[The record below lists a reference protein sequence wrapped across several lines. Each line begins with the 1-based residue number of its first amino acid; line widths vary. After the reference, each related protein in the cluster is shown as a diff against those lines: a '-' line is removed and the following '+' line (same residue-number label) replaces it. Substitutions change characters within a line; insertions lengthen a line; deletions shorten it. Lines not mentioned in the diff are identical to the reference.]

1 MSGEFH
7 AYIFEGVFGTLQS
20 DGVIQHWVQT
30 PEGEDQRIDEKLTE
44 LVGRTVQIAAHHLPT
59 PPTPKD
65 PSKWRQIVVSGQLG
79 HDPERG
85 VYTITGFDGST
96 TELDLMIFC
105 GCAARVLVAT
115 TDAIEQ
121 ARDVVVDAGLADRV
135 EGLGKTATDLQ
146 SLLGELTKIA
156 GERKP

>member
-20 DGVIQHWVQT
+20 EGVIQHWVQT
-30 PEGEDQRIDEKLTE
+30 TSGEDERIDNQLNE
-44 LVGRTVQIAAHHLPT
+44 LVGRTVQVAAHHVPI

-65 PSKWRQIVVSGQLG
+65 PTQWRKVIASGQLG
-79 HDPERG
+79 HDPDRG

-96 TELDLMIFC
+96 TELDLMVFC

-146 SLLGELTKIA
+146 ALLKDLNKIA
-156 GERKP
+156 GEHK